1 MVQTLKKLY
10 SDIDFNFTRTPGKND
25 IALSY
30 DEIAVIRSVRYLLL
44 TKNYERPFQP
54 NIGSRID
61 QLLFESIDFLTA
73 QDLKSEIETTLNNH
87 EPRVRLIQVTVDEQ
101 PDNNSYSVGIEFF
114 VGNNV
119 QPTAIN
125 LILERTR

>member
-1 MVQTLKKLY
+1 
-10 SDIDFNFTRTPGKND
+10 
-25 IALSY
+25 
-30 DEIAVIRSVRYLLL
+30 
-44 TKNYERPFQP
+44 
-54 NIGSRID
+54 
-61 QLLFESIDFLTA
+61 LLFESIDFLTA